1 VTACWGTGE
10 MASGCRQHP
19 GHPGANGDM
28 ESEPARALGLAA
40 NECAAPAVG
49 FDCSALRI
57 WRINP
62 SGCGTRLGGARAAGT
77 RVLRSPLMDGETA
90 EVQSPART
98 RVGPQGLGRETSAI
112 RAGKLKPP
120 RVAVVLKAN
129 GRATA
134 GERDLRLP
142 LARSSPS

>member
-1 VTACWGTGE
+1 
-10 MASGCRQHP
+10 
-19 GHPGANGDM
+19 M

-57 WRINP
+57 WRMNP
-62 SGCGTRLGGARAAGT
+62 SGYGYRLGSGAKPLGFEFS
-77 RVLRSPLMDGETA
+77 VLRSWMVKLPRC
-90 EVQSPART
+90 SPPART

-120 RVAVVLKAN
+120 RVAVALKAN